1 MAKFT
6 YNERFTNVKKYDD
19 FSKSYTGIKIASK
32 LNQKNG
38 EDYKLLDV
46 TDLDWQG
53 AWLATAGAYINDTYE
68 LLEAIDNIADLAELQ
83 WVKDKINELDV
94 DVNNIINLLPSYVTK
109 EEFDLII
116 SQQQR
121 ALIPGAYISI
131 DSDTNI
137 ISAYDL
143 LSVQDAA
150 NIYTTKEQFNEL
162 DQYIQENYYEKWE
175 TDNVAKETAYA
186 YIRNYV
192 VKNADKKYDDLEKIS
207 DWILSQ
213 SKYVPVDYGD
223 IDTDSDK
230 IYYIYDESTG
240 QYIQVDEEF
249 IINHPD
255 EDYYVE
261 LQIADDLA
269 QLNRRVDNLEETVGY
284 YYYDTTSNSY
294 TYTGLL
300 HDIDRAKEDINIL
313 FDDVEHISD
322 LSTYAYSISILSY
335 NTAVE
340 SYDMAYFAYEMSLLS
355 DAYAY
360 LAYVM
365 AYDAQ
370 EKIGIESVDGYY
382 RPLNEEELEIL
393 TNDKFAIPVFSKQDP
408 NDEYY
413 RRETYFDLDKYNN
426 GELYYYVYVDPV
438 ESTGFYKKLE
448 EYDEAIKYAQYSADN
463 ALFNLGAQT
472 NGTSYAYVDL
482 TPDVNEG
489 DNTRTIV
496 LNVTE
501 ADVSYDT
508 GEILRHGFITTYSL
522 FNSLAYYSRFEILP
536 SGADNSLIDP

>member
-121 ALIPGAYISI
+121 ALIPGAYITI

-150 NIYTTKEQFNEL
+150 NIYTTKEQFYEL

-230 IYYIYDESTG
+230 IYYIYDETIG
-240 QYIQVDEEF
+240 QYIQVDEEY

-255 EDYYVE
+255 ENYYVE
-261 LQIADDLA
+261 LQIIDDLA

-284 YYYDTTSNSY
+284 YYYDTISNSY

-300 HDIDRAKEDINIL
+300 YDIDRAQQDINIL

-322 LSTYAYSISILSY
+322 LSTKAYSVSILSY

-340 SYDMAYFAYEMSLLS
+340 SYDMAYFAYEMSLLGN
-355 DAYAY
+355 AYAY
-360 LAYVM
+360 IAYVM
-365 AYDAQ
+365 AYDAK
-370 EKIGIESVDGYY
+370 ERIGIESVDGYY

-438 ESTGFYKKLE
+438 EATGFYKTLE
-448 EYDEAIKYAQYSADN
+448 EYDDAIKYAQYSADN

-536 SGADNSLIDP
+536 SGIDNGLIDP